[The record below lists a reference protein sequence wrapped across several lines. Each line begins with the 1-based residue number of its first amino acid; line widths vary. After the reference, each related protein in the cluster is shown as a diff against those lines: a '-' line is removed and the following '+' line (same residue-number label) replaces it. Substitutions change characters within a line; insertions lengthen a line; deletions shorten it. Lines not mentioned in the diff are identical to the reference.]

1 MISRFSAPAAVAKPV
16 REAGLIVLVLT
27 AIFIVGAFV
36 FWAGA
41 LSVADEAPAAVDRCD
56 RMCHPLEHH
65 TRAGKCYCEV
75 SP

>member
-1 MISRFSAPAAVAKPV
+1 MTARFSAPGSSAELV
-16 REAGLIVLVLT
+16 REAGLIVALLT
-27 AIFIVGAFV
+27 ILAVVGGAM

-41 LSVADEAPAAVDRCD
+41 LSVSDKAPAAVDRCD
-56 RMCHPLEHH
+56 RLCHPLDHH